1 MSVSSTC
8 GRNSSHSWIGHVGSS
23 VARLAMKWSL
33 NVAMARSAALA
44 MIVWWDELDFYV
56 VAAYKCSDGGRVF
69 VVHYVEV
76 DGDIIVL

>member
-1 MSVSSTC
+1 
-8 GRNSSHSWIGHVGSS
+8 
-23 VARLAMKWSL
+23 
-33 NVAMARSAALA
+33 